1 MSFKMSNQFEIT
13 RTISS
18 SSIKIKHKAHKY
30 KQRIEKSYILYRM
43 KQSEKQL
50 KETKNEKIQEIY

>member
-1 MSFKMSNQFEIT
+1 MDGLVLNKTKLNRQHT
-13 RTISS
+13 Q
-18 SSIKIKHKAHKY
+18 KG
-30 KQRIEKSYILYRM
+30 KQELLHRRKQKLEKSYILYRM

>member
-1 MSFKMSNQFEIT
+1 MDGLVANKTKLNRQT
-13 RTISS
+13 Q
-18 SSIKIKHKAHKY
+18 KG
-30 KQRIEKSYILYRM
+30 KQELLHRRKQKLEKSYILYRM

>member
-1 MSFKMSNQFEIT
+1 MYGLVANKTKLNRQT
-13 RTISS
+13 Q
-18 SSIKIKHKAHKY
+18 KG
-30 KQRIEKSYILYRM
+30 KQELLHRRKQKLEKSYILYRM

>member
-1 MSFKMSNQFEIT
+1 MSFNISNKFEST
-13 RTISS
+13 RTIRS
-18 SSIKIKHKAHKY
+18 SSIKSKHKAHKY

-50 KETKNEKIQEIY
+50 KETKNEKI

>member
-1 MSFKMSNQFEIT
+1 MDGLVS
-13 RTISS
+13 
-18 SSIKIKHKAHKY
+18 HKTKLNRQTQKG
-30 KQRIEKSYILYRM
+30 KQELLHRRKQKLEKSYILYRM

>member
-1 MSFKMSNQFEIT
+1 MDGLVSNKTKLNRQT
-13 RTISS
+13 Q
-18 SSIKIKHKAHKY
+18 KG
-30 KQRIEKSYILYRM
+30 KQELLHRRKQKLEKSYILYRM